1 VVTTNNLISR
11 EFEMRV
17 TALVAFAGFFL
28 HAQQPVLAQTS
39 RPAAP
44 VVTAGANLKEITF
57 DWDPVPGA
65 YTYRLYEKKTAWA
78 EFTPVGD
85 RIPGSR
91 TRAGVFVAAHLFD
104 WNATRYA
111 VAACNAAGCT
121 RSAPVDPGPLML
133 DVIGY
138 FKASNTE
145 LVTPAGFP
153 DLFGVA
159 MEMSS
164 DGSTLV
170 VHASGESSSA
180 SGVNGDQ
187 FNNDSERSG
196 AVYVYRRDGR
206 RWRQEAYLKDLVDA
220 PTMVFGRY
228 LAISGDG
235 SWIAA
240 SGANETVDGAPRAG
254 RVYLFHRGTD
264 GTWTLQS
271 ILTRPQVQ
279 ANRNFGVSLDMSE
292 DGTLL
297 KVGGAVSPLDEFTP
311 PESELH
317 FFERDGT
324 SWQHSETMPT
334 FFPHYFCNSRLSSDG
349 LTLIA
354 HCISVNGLGDPAQRM
369 VTLKRIG
376 GAWVRVHDLA
386 MADNLGFQPVALDH
400 HATRMALIEGR
411 GRAANV
417 VLHRWD
423 GSAWVR
429 ELVLPPPATEAGE
442 ETAWGRTVQFSRNGR
457 MVAISDSQSRIAGA
471 GVMKPYA
478 RGTSSQGAVLVYQ
491 RAWERAPWRLRS
503 VLKAPNPGNGD
514 LFGGSVDMSGDGKYL
529 AVGAASEDS
538 NARGIDGDRNNN
550 ASGQSGAVYLY

>member
-1 VVTTNNLISR
+1 
-11 EFEMRV
+11 MRIA
-17 TALVAFAGFFL
+17 ALLAFAGIL
-28 HAQQPVLAQTS
+28 SHVQQPVLAQTS
-39 RPAAP
+39 PPAAP
-44 VVTAGANLKEITF
+44 VVTAGATLKEITF

-65 YTYRLYEKKTAWA
+65 YTYRLYEKTTAWA
-78 EFTPVGD
+78 EFTPVSD

-104 WNATRYA
+104 WTATRYA
-111 VAACNAAGCT
+111 VAACNSAGCT
-121 RSAPVDPGPLML
+121 RSAPIDPGPLML

-145 LVTPAGFP
+145 PVTPTGAS
-153 DLFGVA
+153 DEFGEELA
-159 MEMSS
+159 MSS

-170 VHASGESSSA
+170 VNSPGERSNA
-180 SGVNGDQ
+180 GGINGNQ
-187 FNNDSERSG
+187 FNNDSIASG
-196 AVYVYRRDGR
+196 ALYVFRRDGR

-220 PTMVFGRY
+220 PQMRFGEAV
-228 LAISGDG
+228 AISGDG

-240 SGANETVDGAPRAG
+240 SGNNETVNGMFWAG

-264 GTWTLQS
+264 GTWTLHS
-271 ILTRPQVQ
+271 VLTRPQVQ
-279 ANRNFGVSLDMSE
+279 ANRNFGVSLDLSE

-324 SWQHSETMPT
+324 SWQHSESMPT
-334 FFPHYFCNSRLSSDG
+334 FFPHYFCNSRLGGDG
-349 LTLIA
+349 LTLIS
-354 HCISVNGLGDPAQRM
+354 HCISVNGLGDPYQRM

-386 MADNLGFQPVALDH
+386 MADNLGIQPVALDH
-400 HATRMALIEGR
+400 HGTRMALIEGR

-442 ETAWGRTVQFSRNGR
+442 ETAWGHTVAFSRNGR
-457 MVAISDSQSRIAGA
+457 MVAISDFRSRIAGA
-471 GVMKPYA
+471 GVMKPYT
-478 RGTSSQGAVLVYQ
+478 RGISSQGAVLVYQ
-491 RAWERAPWRLRS
+491 RAWDGAPWRLRS
-503 VLKAPNPGNGD
+503 ALKAPNPGPDDG
-514 LFGGSVDMSGDGKYL
+514 FGRSVAMSGNGRYL
-529 AVGAASEDS
+529 AVGAPGEDS
-538 NARGIDGDRNNN
+538 NARGIDGDRDNN
-550 ASGQSGAVYLY
+550 ASQQSGAVYLY